1 MKRAKASLF
10 KKIVFPIL
18 LVMLFQAVLLYGTT
32 LLGGAVTQLE
42 ANAYDIFSEKVQ
54 GRKNDLQSEMLQR
67 WSKIAEMLTGL
78 QEDTEAMLA
87 EQGGTLQELMSDPD
101 LSRQLLDDYSD

>member
-32 LLGGAVTQLE
+32 LLGGAVTPLE

-67 WSKIAEMLTGL
+67 
-78 QEDTEAMLA
+78 
-87 EQGGTLQELMSDPD
+87 
-101 LSRQLLDDYSD
+101 LSLIHI